1 VPYSNSLLVTI
12 AARQIGLMSLPMPID
27 EGEQNRETSMFHL
40 VSESSQLSI
49 VGTFDE
55 IIEFATDIMVKMMTW
70 PIVTQHREW
79 LTEADMVIT
88 REAGNGNG
96 S

>member
-1 VPYSNSLLVTI
+1 MSYSNNLLVTI
-12 AARQIGLMSLPMPID
+12 AARHMGPMALPVPLDDTDM
-27 EGEQNRETSMFHL
+27 QRETSVFHL

-49 VGTFDE
+49 VGTFDD

-79 LTEADMVIT
+79 LTEADMLIT